1 MSSEQ
6 NKANMSRL
14 MVDLFGKGD
23 LSVVDELVAP
33 DFVEHSAAPGLP
45 PGIPGL
51 KAIAQHLRAGFP
63 DFQVAV
69 EDAIAEGDQVALR
82 LLVGGTQTGQVFDI
96 PPTGKQARWAE
107 MHIMRVEN
115 GLMVEHWDLLDLM
128 SMRQQLGALA
138 H

>member
-1 MSSEQ
+1 VSIEQ
-6 NKANMSRL
+6 DKANMSRL
-14 MVDLFGKGD
+14 MVDLFSNGD
-23 LSVVDELVAP
+23 FSVVDELVAP

-69 EDAIAEGDQVALR
+69 EDAIAEEDRVVLR
-82 LLVGGTQTGQVFDI
+82 LTAGGTQRGQVFDI
-96 PPTGKQARWAE
+96 PPTGKQAQWAE
-107 MHIMRVEN
+107 IHIMRVKD
-115 GLMVEHWDLLDLM
+115 GRMVEHWDLLDLI
-128 SMRQQLGALA
+128 SMRQQLGAMG